1 MRILMPDE
9 LHLHDEYRVGQAKL
23 PMYDDG
29 KYVGFVVLAFGQNVY
44 GEYDAI
50 AEFCGGGMNE

>member
-1 MRILMPDE
+1 MPDE
-9 LHLHDEYRVGQAKL
+9 LHLHDEYRVGQANL